1 MDNLF
6 NLKFASK
13 ELMRNAKKC
22 EKDEKAERAKLKLAI
37 QRGNMD
43 CAQIH
48 AENAIRKR
56 SEALNYMRMSSR
68 IDAVAA
74 RVQTAHTTKKVTKSV
89 AGVVKAMDSAMRS
102 MNLEKVCRQVAI
114 DLANK
119 LQLQISQLMDKFES
133 EFANLDVQSATM
145 ENAMSATTTLN
156 TPQVEVDRLMQ
167 QVAEEAGLELNMRLP
182 SGQTSTVGVS
192 SQASAEQDEL
202 SQRLAKLRQL

>member
-1 MDNLF
+1 METNLF

-102 MNLEKVCRQVAI
+102 MNLEKVGAEAAVNFS
-114 DLANK
+114 DEVT
-119 LQLQISQLMDKFES
+119 ISQLMDKFES

-192 SQASAEQDEL
+192 SQASVEQDEL

>member
-1 MDNLF
+1 METNLF

-102 MNLEKVCRQVAI
+102 MNLEK
-114 DLANK
+114 
-119 LQLQISQLMDKFES
+119 ISQLMDKFES

-192 SQASAEQDEL
+192 SQASVEQDEL